1 MKTNI
6 EEIEINYICEG
17 EGKDVLILHG
27 WGANINTVLP
37 IVNLLK
43 PHFKVYALDLP
54 GFGESTEP
62 KEVFGSDD
70 YARIVKKFMVKMDI
84 DKVILIGHSFGGK
97 VSIWLGSSCPE
108 MVDKI
113 VLIDSAGLIPK
124 RGFKYYIKVYSFKTL
139 RFLYKTF
146 FFWIDSKKRMEK
158 FYKKFGST
166 DYKDADG
173 IMRKILVKVVNED
186 LKPILKNIKSPT
198 LLIWGDEDTA
208 TPLYMGKT
216 MEKEI
221 PDSGLVVLE
230 GTGHYSYLDD
240 YNRFSIILKAFL
252 LPKNTDEKGNE
263 N

>member
-1 MKTNI
+1 MKIKI
-6 EEIEINYICEG
+6 EGMELNYICEG
-17 EGKDVLILHG
+17 QGKDVLILHG
-27 WGANINTVLP
+27 WGANIDTVLP

-43 PHFKVYALDLP
+43 THFKVYAMDLP
-54 GFGESTEP
+54 GFGQSTEP
-62 KEVFGSDD
+62 EEVFGSKD
-70 YARIVKKFMVKMDI
+70 YGRIVKKFTDKMNIKDA
-84 DKVILIGHSFGGK
+84 ILIGHSFGGK
-97 VSIWLGSSCPE
+97 ISILLGVHYPE
-108 MVDKI
+108 IVDKI

-124 RGFKYYIKVYSFKTL
+124 RGLDYYLKVYSFKTL

-146 FFWIDSKKRMEK
+146 FFWLEDDERMEK

-186 LKPILKNIKSPT
+186 LESILKNIKSPT
-198 LLIWGDEDTA
+198 LLIWGDEDRA

-240 YNRFSIILKAFL
+240 YNRFSIILKTFL
-252 LPKNTDEKGNE
+252 LPKNIES
-263 N
+263 